1 MVQSGRAGT
10 RAFPVWGY
18 LVVVVAYLAILQGL
32 GFLLTRGLDTEY
44 ASAASTEGLWRG
56 ITVPV
61 AVSLVL
67 TVVVVSVLKWW
78 RPALREDRPVQNW
91 TIAIVVLMGI
101 GIVLG
106 TNYGGLA
113 ERGLGLTLLLLVS
126 TLMVGFTE
134 ELMFRGLGVTV
145 FRANGFSEGRVALW
159 TCVIFGLAHA
169 SNLFGEG
176 PKALVQVLVT
186 AAAGYFFY
194 VIRRRTGGLLV
205 PALVHGLWDFSL
217 ISASVVPG
225 KSYVGTFAP
234 ILILVVV
241 VVLVLVRRR
250 HIEPAAA

>member
-1 MVQSGRAGT
+1 MTATQNPAVRNL
-10 RAFPVWGY
+10 PVWGY
-18 LVVVVAYLAILQGL
+18 LVVVVVYLAILQGL
-32 GFLLTRGLDTEY
+32 GLLLTTGTDTEY

-61 AVSLVL
+61 AVSLVV
-67 TVVVVSVLKWW
+67 TVAVVSALRWW
-78 RPALREDRPVQNW
+78 RPALRDDRPVQHW
-91 TIAIVVLMGI
+91 TIAIVVLMVI

-113 ERGLGLTLLLLVS
+113 ERGLGLTLLLLLS

-134 ELMFRGLGVTV
+134 ELMFRGLGITV

-169 SNLFGEG
+169 TNLFGEG

-194 VIRRRTGGLLV
+194 LIRRRTGGLLV

-225 KSYVGTFAP
+225 EGYVGTAAP
-234 ILILVVV
+234 VLVIAVV
-241 VVLVLVRRR
+241 AVLVLVRRK
-250 HIEPAAA
+250 HVEPVVG